1 MKNIIIR
8 ISLIAGLLLT
18 AHMPVA
24 GQIIEWRSTSTI
36 QDLHS
41 GYTPLVTKAEAEKA
55 KLLPMSSTSIMME
68 TGEIPTPYQVSEEE
82 EAMYAQARRRAFGQ
96 PGDPGNKSNEFPI
109 GEPWVM
115 LLMAGVMAM
124 VIRRRLV
131 RSTIAKNAT
140 VKTGQQLPTIS
151 KNL

>member
-24 GQIIEWRSTSTI
+24 AQIMDMTSTSTM

-41 GYTPLVTKAEAEKA
+41 GYAPRVTKAEAEKA
-55 KLLPMSSTSIMME
+55 KMLPMSSTSIMME
-68 TGEIPTPYQVSEEE
+68 TGEIPTPFVISDEEE
-82 EAMYAQARRRAFGQ
+82 EMYAQARRRAFDTG
-96 PGDPGNKSNEFPI
+96 GESGRSDEFPI

-115 LLMAGVMAM
+115 LLMAGVAAL
-124 VIRRRLV
+124 VIRRREL
-131 RSTIAKNAT
+131 IK
-140 VKTGQQLPTIS
+140 S
-151 KNL
+151 KQ